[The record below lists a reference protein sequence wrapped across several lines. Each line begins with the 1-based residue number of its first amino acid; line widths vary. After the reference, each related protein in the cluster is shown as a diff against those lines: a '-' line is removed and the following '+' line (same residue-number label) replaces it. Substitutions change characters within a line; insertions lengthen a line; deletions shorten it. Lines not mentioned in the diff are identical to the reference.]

1 MEHDLMSIIL
11 KYFDCF
17 GTNFNF
23 YTERNRKFYTPLGGV
38 LTLLSFIFGI
48 IIFIYI
54 NIDDFLLKNPN
65 STTSTIKESYRNIKF
80 REEKIWIPWRLRDY
94 NSKTVNHTGILF
106 PIIYYYKGI
115 RSESK
120 NSLKLTYEIINYRLC
135 NETSMKNNSN
145 SFLIDLDLEQLFCI
159 DMEDLDMGGSWD
171 NDFINYVEFDLYTCK
186 EGIDYDEN
194 NENCTSYEKL
204 IETASHDNSFE
215 FEIYYPVVHYQP
227 RNKTTPLF
235 VKYTNYF
242 YHLSRFS
249 NKIDRIY
256 LQQHILND
264 DKGLIFKNEKS
275 YSIWGYLSLNGDS
288 YSTGN
293 KRDLMN
299 EGSTSRLYS
308 FNIYIKSDVVH
319 YKRSYKKLFL
329 ILADGLPIVGVVFNF
344 FKLIAKVFKISS
356 GNKKLTELL
365 FENLQEKKP
374 NKIKNDKFS
383 ILKLKRKKLNL
394 EKKINKKNNNDNN
407 NLQIKKIY
415 TNNNNNITLTNNNL
429 NDASSAIINNQNEY
443 SKNLVNMTHKR
454 RDSIRNATINN
465 KPLFLNINPQN
476 NNQNKVLNTSHKYLK
491 VNLGNMNNNK
501 ININIQ
507 NNNIGETNPNLKNN
521 ESSSNN
527 QFIKSKP
534 RKRNSL
540 GERSIMSQGIFKAT
554 SRSNYVQKKLF
565 PYKYY
570 LCSIFIKNIALPK
583 NSIFFTK
590 KFIVVYNFICQ
601 LFDISSYLI
610 LQKEF
615 QIMKNTIMIGKYGD
629 IFDNRTKINVND
641 RSFNNEMKECI
652 DSQKFS
658 ILGRV
663 KQSKIANYQL

>member
-1 MEHDLMSIIL
+1 MDYDLLSIIL

-38 LTLLSFIFGI
+38 LTILSIIFGI
-48 IIFIYI
+48 IIFVYI
-54 NIDDFLLKNPN
+54 NIDDFLHKNPN
-65 STTSTIKESYRNIKF
+65 STTSTVKESYRKIKF

-94 NSKTVNHTGILF
+94 NSKTINHTGILH

-135 NETSMKNNSN
+135 NETSMKNNSDYF
-145 SFLIDLDLEQLFCI
+145 SIDIDLEQLFCI

-186 EGIDYDEN
+186 EGIEYDEN
-194 NENCTSYEKL
+194 NTNCTSYEKL
-204 IETASHDNSFE
+204 IETASQDNSFE
-215 FEIYYPVVHYQP
+215 FEIYYPVAHYQP
-227 RNKTTPLF
+227 MNKTTPLL

-264 DKGLIFKNEKS
+264 DKGLIFNNEKS
-275 YSIWGYLSLNGDS
+275 YSVWGYLSLNGDS

-329 ILADGLPIVGVVFNF
+329 ILADGLPIVSVVFTV

-374 NKIKNDKFS
+374 SKIKGDRIS
-383 ILKLKRKKLNL
+383 ILKLKQKNVNS
-394 EKKINKKNNNDNN
+394 EKKTNKKNNNDNN
-407 NLQIKKIY
+407 NNSQLKKTH
-415 TNNNNNITLTNNNL
+415 TNNNNVTLTNNL
-429 NDASSAIINNQNEY
+429 NDASSLKINSQSEQSKKLINHRRKSSIRNVTINKSKFSINLNPQINNQN
-443 SKNLVNMTHKR
+443 KLI
-454 RDSIRNATINN
+454 DSS
-465 KPLFLNINPQN
+465 QN
-476 NNQNKVLNTSHKYLK
+476 NLH
-491 VNLGNMNNNK
+491 VNFGNMNNNK

-507 NNNIGETNPNLKNN
+507 NNNNIETNMKNID
-521 ESSSNN
+521 SSSNN
-527 QFIKSKP
+527 QLIKSKI
-534 RKRNSL
+534 RNKNSL
-540 GERSIMSQGIFKAT
+540 GEKSNMSHSYFKT
-554 SRSNYVQKKLF
+554 SSKGNYIQKKLF

-570 LCSIFIKNIALPK
+570 LCSIFIKNIDLSK
-583 NSIFFTK
+583 NSTFFTK
-590 KFIVVYNFICQ
+590 KFIVVYNFI
-601 LFDISSYLI
+601 
-610 LQKEF
+610 
-615 QIMKNTIMIGKYGD
+615 
-629 IFDNRTKINVND
+629 
-641 RSFNNEMKECI
+641 
-652 DSQKFS
+652 
-658 ILGRV
+658 
-663 KQSKIANYQL
+663 